1 MTVRGHE
8 RRGGD
13 RSVQTCAAIVRER
26 ALADLRGAPL
36 TAEVAHRIAEE
47 VYACCPQ
54 ASRFKCF
61 RLAWGWT
68 VEEAIEQFHAMCD
81 RDGVR
86 RRGLTERSWR
96 EWEAGARPDREYTD
110 LLSRLFETGPVQ
122 LGFARDYTPDHV
134 RAATAAP
141 LDPIAAAAD
150 EAGEHAER
158 AETSELGPAALERLR
173 AEVTWLGRR
182 YVWESPLPLFV
193 EMRSLQERTRRALQ
207 RRVHPGQAIE
217 LYFLTG
223 ALCGLMANVS
233 MDLGRRGP
241 ADTFAR
247 AAWTY
252 GRVSGHGPLMG
263 WARGMQASVA
273 LWDERY
279 HDAAGYAED
288 GLSHL
293 RTGSGGARLHMLRAR
308 ASAMLSQR
316 DIAVESLDRAGEARE
331 SGTDEL
337 HDEIAGEFAFL
348 PAKQHYY
355 ASVTYLHLGDS
366 ERAIHEGEAS
376 LAGYATVVDQNRSY
390 GCEAMAR
397 AHLLIAHLLED
408 DAEGADRV
416 VAPLLA
422 LPPERRISSLAVT
435 LGTGGELLA
444 GRPGGQSTARRIAS
458 FCASGLPQ
466 AAPALNEGVSR

>member
-1 MTVRGHE
+1 MTLRAQD
-8 RRGGD
+8 RRGGE
-13 RSVQTCAAIVRER
+13 RSVQTCASIVRER
-26 ALADLRGAPL
+26 ALADLRGASV
-36 TAEVAHRIAEE
+36 TAEVIHRIAEE
-47 VYACCPQ
+47 VHACCPQ

-61 RLAWGWT
+61 RLACGWT
-68 VEEAIEQFHAMCD
+68 VEEAIENFHAMCD

-122 LGFARDYTPDHV
+122 LGFANDYTPEHL
-134 RAATAAP
+134 RAATTP
-141 LDPIAAAAD
+141 TLDPIAAAAD

-158 AETSELGPAALERLR
+158 AEASELGPGALDRLR
-173 AEVTWLGRR
+173 AEMTWLGRR

-193 EMRSLQERTRRALQ
+193 EMRALQERTRKALE
-207 RRVHPGQAIE
+207 RRVHPGQARD

-252 GRVSGHGPLMG
+252 GNVAGHRSLMG

-279 HDAAGYAED
+279 HEAAGYAEN
-288 GLSHL
+288 GLTHM
-293 RTGSGGARLHMLRAR
+293 RTGSGGARLYMLRAR
-308 ASAMLSQR
+308 ACAKMSQR
-316 DIAVESLDRAGEARE
+316 EEAADALARAADARG
-331 SGTDEL
+331 SGRDDL
-337 HDEIAGEFAFL
+337 HDEIGGEFAFL
-348 PAKQHYY
+348 PAKQYYY
-355 ASVTYLHLGDS
+355 ASVAWLHLGDTA
-366 ERAIHEGEAS
+366 RAIEEGEAS
-376 LAGYATVVDQNRSY
+376 LASYEAGAGQNRSY

-397 AHLLIAHLLED
+397 AHLLIAHLMED
-408 DAEGADRV
+408 DSDGADRV

-422 LPPERRISSLAVT
+422 LPPERRISSLAIT
-435 LGTGGELLA
+435 LGEGGELLS
-444 GRPGGQSTARRIAS
+444 GRSDWQSTARRIES
-458 FCASGLPQ
+458 FCATGLPQ
-466 AAPALNEGVSR
+466 AVPALNEGVGR